1 MVASQKVLV
10 IEDHEQLN
18 AMMCRI
24 LQKAHFD
31 AQGVLSAEEVS
42 ECPGLHNVEFF
53 IVDWNLPGEDGA
65 SLITRLRK
73 GFPSAGIILLT
84 ARSGATN
91 QIKGYS
97 SGADLFLSKPVK
109 EEELIDA
116 LKALGSRKDRQP
128 FSAQPM
134 HEASVVLSR
143 THLQLKANKQSI
155 SLSLLEVKLLTAFI
169 AAPQCMLE
177 VWQLTEI
184 MSTNGYAE
192 SSRALEVQIS
202 RLRKKL
208 SSITFHPNPISHIKG
223 YGYGLLCNIE
233 IR

>member
-24 LQKAHFD
+24 LQKAGFEAH
-31 AQGVLSAEEVS
+31 GILSAEEVS
-42 ECPGLHNVEFF
+42 ECPGLHKVDFF

-65 SLITRLRK
+65 SLIERLRQ
-73 GFPSAGIILLT
+73 GFPDTGIILLT
-84 ARSGATN
+84 ARSGAVN

-109 EEELIDA
+109 EEELIEA
-116 LKALGSRKDRQP
+116 LKALGSRKDRLP
-128 FSAQPM
+128 LSG
-134 HEASVVLSR
+134 ETRLDASVVLSR

-202 RLRKKL
+202 RLRKKI